1 MHVLELSLDLRFD
14 GCRGVR
20 LSVPD
25 GFEHGRNGFL
35 DHGGHRHRHG
45 HDADAL
51 RFYFWRGA
59 SRKQKCRGKELRNKT
74 ARGNVMARPR
84 NSFMMTEPGC
94 FPQLL
99 SSIRYPRHSVKKTV
113 RPERFS

>member
-14 GCRGVR
+14 GYRGVR
-20 LSVPD
+20 FTVPD
-25 GFEHGRNGFL
+25 GFERDRNGFL
-35 DHGGHRHRHG
+35 DHTGHRHRHG

-51 RFYFWRGA
+51 RFYFRRGA
-59 SRKQKCRGKELRNKT
+59 SRKQNCRGKELHNKS

-84 NSFMMTEPGC
+84 NSFMMTEPGS

-99 SSIRYPRHSVKKTV
+99 SQIRVPRHSVKKTA